1 LTTEAPKK
9 PGRKGI
15 PNHPLE
21 FRREIAKLA
30 SEPGVS
36 VARLA
41 MEHRLN
47 TNLVFKWRRAL
58 HAGEYD
64 PVDLLPVKVDAAL
77 TEVAPPASIPAP
89 VTAPSGAIEISVG
102 NSRVRIDGVPDE
114 RTLMLVLR
122 MLRGMSGAA
131 A

>member
-1 LTTEAPKK
+1 LNTEAPKRT
-9 PGRKGI
+9 GCKGI

-21 FRREIAKLA
+21 FRREIARLA

-41 MEHRLN
+41 MEHGLN

-64 PVDLLPVKVDAAL
+64 PVGLLPIKIDAPA
-77 TEVAPPASIPAP
+77 TEVAPPASSPAS
-89 VTAPSGAIEISVG
+89 VT
-102 NSRVRIDGVPDE
+102 VP
-114 RTLMLVLR
+114 
-122 MLRGMSGAA
+122 
-131 A
+131 